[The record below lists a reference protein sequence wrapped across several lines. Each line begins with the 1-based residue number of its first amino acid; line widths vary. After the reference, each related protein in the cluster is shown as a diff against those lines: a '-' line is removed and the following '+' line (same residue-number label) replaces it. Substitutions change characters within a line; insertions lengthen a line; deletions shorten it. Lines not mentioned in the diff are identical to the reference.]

1 MKSFILGVLV
11 TLVLGLGI
19 QNHILT
25 KELNQALKSQ
35 SAPKAKSKIKQAKV
49 FKKKPKQIVQVIE
62 SEEERELTYLENKGY
77 APSNRVEPKTEAI
90 AKYDPRDPRCPS
102 IAPYYNE
109 RWGCLV
115 IPR

>member
-25 KELNQALKSQ
+25 KELNQTLKSK
-35 SAPKAKSKIKQAKV
+35 SIPKAKAKIKQAKV
-49 FKKKPKQIVQVIE
+49 FKKKPKQTVQVIE
-62 SEEERELTYLENKGY
+62 SQEEREVTYQ
-77 APSNRVEPKTEAI
+77 VEPKTEVV
-90 AKYDPRDPRCPS
+90 AKSDPRDPRCPS
-102 IAPYYNE
+102 ITPYYNE